1 MKNAF
6 SGCGPFLHDDPDDR
20 TPAIYGGTT
29 TLHAGAG
36 RENFLLVPI
45 VPPKS
50 CAGSM
55 VAGVPL
61 EERVRQIDRR
71 TSSALRQ
78 RRRKLKLNALPR

>member
-1 MKNAF
+1 
-6 SGCGPFLHDDPDDR
+6 
-20 TPAIYGGTT
+20 
-29 TLHAGAG
+29 
-36 RENFLLVPI
+36 
-45 VPPKS
+45 
-50 CAGSM
+50 M